1 MLEKRPFLSTEQL
14 TFSRP
19 SPLLPES
26 LQGHKKLLAFIKHFH
41 RDDVNINIGIGIMV
55 TVLALLTNKCAWF
68 SLDGLL
74 GRHRAKK
81 AVAPEA

>member
-1 MLEKRPFLSTEQL
+1 MT
-14 TFSRP
+14 
-19 SPLLPES
+19 
-26 LQGHKKLLAFIKHFH
+26 
-41 RDDVNINIGIGIMV
+41 INIGIGIMV

-68 SLDGLL
+68 SLDGLM